1 MQLYKEEEYWRV
13 IYVASRQEQKVSDKL
28 RLLGIEHYFPKMKK
42 LRIWSDRKKW
52 VDFPMFSGYLFV
64 RPKLANID
72 HVVSQNGVVNY
83 LSFERK
89 HAKVSEKEIEIIR
102 SIESSGYHA
111 ENIYTPEDFN
121 EGEVLLVTDGPLK
134 GQMVTLLRKNNE
146 NVFLVAFE
154 GIGQSLKVAIPFD
167 VLAKKDATT

>member
-1 MQLYKEEEYWRV
+1 MHLFKDEEYWRV
-13 IYVASRQEQKVSDKL
+13 IYVASRQEQKVADKL
-28 RLLGIEHYFPKMKK
+28 RLLGIDYYLPKMKK

-52 VDFPMFSGYLFV
+52 VDFPMFNGYVFV
-64 RPKLANID
+64 RPTIANID
-72 HVVSQNGVVNY
+72 KVVSQTGVVNY

-102 SIESSGYHA
+102 SIETSGYHA
-111 ENIYTPEDFN
+111 ENMHTPDDFN

-134 GQMVTLLRKNNE
+134 GQTVTLLRKNNE
-146 NVFLVAFE
+146 NIFLVAFE

-167 VLAKKDATT
+167 VLAKKDAVL